1 VPERK
6 ILVFVQTLNRRI
18 CVLVMSEYKVTWVTT
33 NLAVGS
39 APMSYAD
46 LDAIRGHGIDAIV
59 NLCGEYCDLHEI
71 ESQSGFEVYYLP
83 IPDEHAPDMEEME
96 KGLIWLDEALYLGK
110 KVLVHCRFGIG
121 RTGTFVTAYLIRKGL
136 GIRVAAKKLKH
147 THLSPESY
155 SQRKLVRK
163 YSKKSGQLKIREP
176 SLESKNVV
184 DLSTYFA
191 QYEVLVKKFE
201 ESIDQANT
209 QGLIARCGR
218 ETDCCCYEYFNLPLV
233 EVIYLSNKMNRTLSN
248 ELRKDVVQR
257 ALKIRKNR
265 RRTDEHSSDT
275 VRADGKEDPG
285 LIEAYAMEKILCPL
299 NFEGKCLVYQYR
311 PIRCRGYG
319 VPNNSIDLKKIENAL
334 FEISRYLF
342 FAFCGIFLEDTHF
355 GFSLID
361 TVSGRFVQ
369 KYFYYLLSLEE
380 NSQGHAMAKST
391 TTG

>member
-1 VPERK
+1 
-6 ILVFVQTLNRRI
+6 
-18 CVLVMSEYKVTWVTT
+18 MSEYKLTWVTS

-46 LDAIRGHGIDAIV
+46 LEAIKGHGIDAIV

-83 IPDEHAPDMEEME
+83 IPDEHAPNMEEME
-96 KGLIWLDEALYLGK
+96 KALIWLDEALYLGK
-110 KVLVHCRFGIG
+110 NILVHCRFGIG
-121 RTGTFVTAYLIRKGL
+121 RTGTFVTAYLIRRGL

-147 THLSPESY
+147 TYSSPESY
-155 SQRKLVRK
+155 SQWKLVRK
-163 YSKKSGQLKIREP
+163 YNKKSGRLKIREP

-191 QYEVLVKKFE
+191 QYEALVQEFE

-209 QGLIARCGR
+209 QGPMARCGR
-218 ETDCCCYEYFNLPLV
+218 ETDSCCYEYFDLPLV

-248 ELRKDVVQR
+248 ELRKDVIQR
-257 ALKIRKNR
+257 ALKARKKRQCTN
-265 RRTDEHSSDT
+265 EHSGDT
-275 VRADGKEDPG
+275 GCGNGKEEPG
-285 LIEAYAMEKILCPL
+285 LIEAYAMERSLCPL
-299 NFEGKCLVYQYR
+299 NCEGKCLLYQYR

-319 VPNNSIDLKKIENAL
+319 VPNNSIDLKKVENAL
-334 FEISRYLF
+334 FEISRHLF
-342 FAFCGIFLEDTHF
+342 FAFCGVFLEDTHF
-355 GFSLID
+355 GFSLLD

-380 NSQGHAMAKST
+380 NSRGHAMVK
-391 TTG
+391 